1 MTYSIDQV
9 RQAYRAASAAGAT
22 DDAERILQVAL
33 KMAQAQAPDE
43 RDLYDPIKGMSTGE
57 KVAAN
62 WSAGVRNTGRGLA
75 QLLLP
80 KSLEP
85 AAGITDESITN
96 FRDLNDRLAE
106 SMPGG
111 RAVQVAG
118 EIVPTLA
125 IPGGAVARG
134 LGMVPKVGAVAQ
146 GLGIGSRL
154 LPTMMAEGGILG
166 GLQGAMVPT
175 TSEESALGNAAA
187 GAAMGAAV
195 PGALA
200 GLGYLARPFS
210 GTLAQRQAARTVGE
224 ALDVDAGAVRGL
236 QRAVNASG
244 KRIVDAPQTLAALT
258 QNPKVAQLELA
269 SRSNPQFAGG
279 WQRFDEQAANAR
291 WQALAD
297 ALGSDASV
305 ATAKQATDEYAKV
318 AVPEVFKRINAG
330 KLADGVTDLRSA
342 VQGRLNSAVRQAD
355 PNAQQVYG
363 YVKQA
368 LEAGD
373 GSPQMLWN
381 VRKTISAWLDG
392 APPPGFEGTRG
403 AKIDAPIMATRKAI
417 DEVLNRATG
426 GKRWSA
432 FLEKFGEYA
441 QAEGAQKAGQ
451 NIRNTFFD
459 EVLAAPRGA
468 TTAAG
473 NPAVTRARLEQ
484 ALTRFGKNEFGETLN
499 WQQRNVVDQVLS
511 DLRADEVL
519 QRAKSAMTGKG
530 GSQTAPLL
538 ALMKRQHVVPGG
550 HWLADI
556 ANAVGTFGRSK
567 QASIVNEILQDPQ
580 AALTILQQAEK
591 LRRPLTGAEQSLVTA
606 ARAAAAAPVV
616 AATEQ

>member
-1 MTYSIDQV
+1 MTYTIDQV

-85 AAGITDESITN
+85 ATGITDESITR
-96 FRDLNDRLAE
+96 FRGLNDQLSE

-125 IPGGAVARG
+125 IPGGAVSSG

-146 GLGIGSRL
+146 GLGIGTRL

-210 GTLAQRQAARTVGE
+210 GALAQRQAARTVGE
-224 ALDVDAGAVRGL
+224 ALDIDPRAM

-269 SRSNPQFAGG
+269 SRANPQFAGS

-297 ALGSDASV
+297 ALGSDTSV
-305 ATAKQATDEYAKV
+305 AAAKQATDEYAQV
-318 AVPEVFKRINAG
+318 AVPEVFKRVNAG

-403 AKIDAPIMATRKAI
+403 AKIDAPIMETRKAI

-426 GKRWSA
+426 GKRWST

-459 EVLAAPRGA
+459 EILAAPRGA

-484 ALTRFGKNEFGETLN
+484 ALTRFGKNEFGATLN

-550 HWLADI
+550 GWLAEV
-556 ANAVGTFGRSK
+556 ANAVGSFGRAK

-580 AALTILQQAEK
+580 AALTIVQQAEK
-591 LRRPLTGAEQSLVTA
+591 LRRPLTSAEQSLVTA
-606 ARAAAAAPVV
+606 ARATATAPVV